1 MNRQRVR
8 GSHGTKREHRGQD
21 QRCCTPH
28 WPQIR
33 PRVEMKPKLGA
44 KTKEK
49 WSQVLGAKQTQKTFA
64 KMQTAM
70 SEAHTEGLFVSA
82 LPE

>member
-1 MNRQRVR
+1 
-8 GSHGTKREHRGQD
+8 
-21 QRCCTPH
+21 
-28 WPQIR
+28 
-33 PRVEMKPKLGA
+33 MKPKLGA
-44 KTKEK
+44 KTNEK